1 MKLNREMKVALFF
14 ICFAIFYLV
23 MTTQIQ
29 TKDLYSTVGLNSKSM
44 PKLYG
49 VLMIV
54 LGVILF
60 VTSYLKQRKQTA
72 PEEKKPVTMIKLFG
86 RDVPRGKVDLV
97 ASILL
102 FAFYAGT
109 YSLLGFVL
117 SGFIYLT
124 LMILLLTPQRLKS
137 RKTTIFTALFS
148 FVFVYALY
156 LIFTRVLS
164 MMLPRGMLG

>member
-86 RDVPRGKVDLV
+86 RDVPRGKVYLV

-102 FAFYAGT
+102 
-109 YSLLGFVL
+109 
-117 SGFIYLT
+117 
-124 LMILLLTPQRLKS
+124 
-137 RKTTIFTALFS
+137 
-148 FVFVYALY
+148 
-156 LIFTRVLS
+156 
-164 MMLPRGMLG
+164 LP

>member
-1 MKLNREMKVALFF
+1 
-14 ICFAIFYLV
+14 
-23 MTTQIQ
+23 
-29 TKDLYSTVGLNSKSM
+29 
-44 PKLYG
+44 
-49 VLMIV
+49 
-54 LGVILF
+54 
-60 VTSYLKQRKQTA
+60 
-72 PEEKKPVTMIKLFG
+72 MIKLFG
-86 RDVPRGKVDLV
+86 RDVPSGKVYLV

-124 LMILLLTPQRLKS
+124 LMILLLPPLRLYSCKP
-137 RKTTIFTALFS
+137 TIFTALFS